1 MKRRALR
8 RRYGRSEDRP
18 TGRARPKPAKVIIY
32 GGDSRHPWEA
42 KVYDDAGNLRSGV
55 KGYATSHAHHEFP
68 HGHTE
73 REYVEARVKEWWPG
87 LPVEYRQR

>member
-1 MKRRALR
+1 M
-8 RRYGRSEDRP
+8 
-18 TGRARPKPAKVIIY
+18 
-32 GGDSRHPWEA
+32 
-42 KVYDDAGNLRSGV
+42 YDDAGNLRSGV